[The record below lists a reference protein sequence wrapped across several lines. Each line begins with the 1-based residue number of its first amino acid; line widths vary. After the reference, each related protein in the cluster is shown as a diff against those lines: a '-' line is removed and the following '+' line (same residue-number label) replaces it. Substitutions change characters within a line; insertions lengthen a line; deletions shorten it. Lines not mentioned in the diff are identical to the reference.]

1 MLIEFLT
8 VYNLE
13 SALNPG
19 LDLLYARVMIA
30 VMISLDTVFDLVH
43 KSGFHVITEAYVIKV
58 LVHCVF
64 LKLCWFEVQL
74 LKAKCVHKEFAYSL
88 LVLIEITS
96 YKDLFVLLH

>member
-43 KSGFHVITEAYVIKV
+43 KSGLHVITE
-58 LVHCVF
+58 
-64 LKLCWFEVQL
+64 
-74 LKAKCVHKEFAYSL
+74 
-88 LVLIEITS
+88 T
-96 YKDLFVLLH
+96 